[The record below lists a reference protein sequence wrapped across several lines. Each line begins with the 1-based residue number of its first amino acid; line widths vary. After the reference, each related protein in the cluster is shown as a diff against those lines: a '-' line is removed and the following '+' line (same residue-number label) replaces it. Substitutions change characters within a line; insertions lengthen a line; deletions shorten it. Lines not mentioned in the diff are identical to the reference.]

1 MMKLKKNQQFYHHNF
16 QILLVN
22 GAGGIAVGMATSIP
36 PHNLGEV
43 IDGTLALIENKDI
56 TIKQLMKFIPGP
68 DFPTG
73 GVIIGK
79 DMIKLGYNKG
89 RGSFKIRGEI
99 SIEQTKNGRERL
111 VITSIPYQV
120 NKSVLNEKI
129 AQLVREKK
137 IEGIRDIRDES
148 NREGI
153 RVALDLRSGVEPET
167 VKRQLY
173 KNTQIESSFGFN
185 TLAIVDGKP
194 ETCDLKEFLTNF
206 LNFREDV
213 VIKKQNL
220 I

>member
-1 MMKLKKNQQFYHHNF
+1 MMKQKKEPTVLPAQYPN
-16 QILLVN
+16 LLVN

-36 PHNLGEV
+36 PHNLGE
-43 IDGTLALIENKDI
+43 IINGTLALIENKDI
-56 TIKQLMKFIPGP
+56 KIKELMKHIPGP

-79 DMIKLGYNKG
+79 DIIKQGYNNG

-99 SIEQTKNGRERL
+99 KIENLKNGRDRL
-111 VITSIPYQV
+111 IITSIPYQV
-120 NKSVLNEKI
+120 NKSVLNERI

-137 IEGIRDIRDES
+137 IEGIKDIRDES

-153 RVALDLRSGVEPET
+153 RVAIDLRNGVEPET

-173 KNTQIESSFGFN
+173 KNTSIESSFGFN
-185 TLAIVDGKP
+185 TLAIVDSKP
-194 ETCDLKEFLTNF
+194 KTCNLKDFLENF
-206 LNFREDV
+206 LKFREDV
-213 VIKKQNL
+213 VIKENK